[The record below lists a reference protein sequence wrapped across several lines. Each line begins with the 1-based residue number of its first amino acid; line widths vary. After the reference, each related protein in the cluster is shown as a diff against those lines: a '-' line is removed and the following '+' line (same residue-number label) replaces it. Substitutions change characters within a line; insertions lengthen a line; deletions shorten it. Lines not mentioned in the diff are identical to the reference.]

1 MPKQV
6 AETPTP
12 KQQDVLTHKPV
23 PVKIVRDV
31 KTAKTLRDP
40 LYFPIIKALRKGPM
54 TVREL
59 EEAYKIFATDSGTQ
73 EPKSDKTIYRY
84 LKVLQD
90 ADLVVPAGQR
100 VVIGKTATE
109 TLFERSAR
117 AFLVQ
122 AEETK
127 PADKEKGR
135 RMVQRISKLL
145 GRVYGNREPDLESCE
160 KFFNKVEKE
169 AKALAEQLLGSADEE
184 TLEIA
189 TAGNWEEI
197 DEVLN
202 MVTIFGLLL
211 KRPELLDELNHCFV
225 KGKPVAGSPKA

>member
-12 KQQDVLTHKPV
+12 KQQDVLTYKPI
-23 PVKIVRDV
+23 PVKIIRDA

-59 EEAYKIFATDSGTQ
+59 EEAYKIFATDSEAQ

-90 ADLVVPAGQR
+90 ADVVVPAGQR
-100 VVIGKTATE
+100 VVMGKTATE
-109 TLFERSAR
+109 TLFTRTAR
-117 AFLVQ
+117 AFLMQ
-122 AEETK
+122 AEDTK
-127 PADKEKGR
+127 PEYKEKGR

-145 GRVYGNREPDLESCE
+145 GRVHGDREPDLECCE
-160 KFFNKVEKE
+160 KFFTKFEKE
-169 AKALAEQLLGSADEE
+169 ATALAEQLLDSADEE
-184 TLEIA
+184 TLELA
-189 TAGNWEEI
+189 TTGDWEEI
-197 DEVLN
+197 DQV
-202 MVTIFGLLL
+202 MDDVSVFGVLL
-211 KRPELLDELNHCFV
+211 KRPELLEELNRCFV
-225 KGKPVAGSPKA
+225 KGKPVTGSRKA